1 MVVAEPDVV
10 EDGGERVGES
20 AAGDHV
26 LEAAEELEETEES
39 REEED
44 IGSVGGL
51 GLRWLVGWIRFICL
65 RERARH
71 PNYSRKTGK

>member
-1 MVVAEPDVV
+1 MGEEAVTLAAAERVAENRK
-10 EDGGERVGES
+10 GIGRES
-20 AAGDHV
+20 
-26 LEAAEELEETEES
+26 EAAAQSES
-39 REEED
+39 REEEE

>member
-1 MVVAEPDVV
+1 MGEEAVALAAAGGGGGVVV
-10 EDGGERVGES
+10 EGRES
-20 AAGDHV
+20 
-26 LEAAEELEETEES
+26 EAAALSES
-39 REEED
+39 REEEE

-71 PNYSRKTGK
+71 PNYSRKTRK